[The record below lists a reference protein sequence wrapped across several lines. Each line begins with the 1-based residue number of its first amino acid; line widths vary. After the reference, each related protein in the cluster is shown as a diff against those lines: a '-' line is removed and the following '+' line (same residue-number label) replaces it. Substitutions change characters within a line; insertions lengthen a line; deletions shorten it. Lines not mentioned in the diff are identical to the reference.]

1 MAVAQSE
8 DENRDILFHTGNSN
22 NSLGLVLTEK
32 KVAVIHKSQEKIPV
46 LLLSTPSVDG
56 AARGTGY
63 SLSDQQNLLLVN
75 PKYDA

>member
-32 KVAVIHKSQEKIPV
+32 KGGSNSQISRKN
-46 LLLSTPSVDG
+46 SGPSSKYALDG

-63 SLSDQQNLLLVN
+63 FLSDQQNLLPN
-75 PKYDA
+75 TN

>member
-1 MAVAQSE
+1 MFLRPYQVSIRSVVPAKSYVDDVAVAQSE

-46 LLLSTPSVDG
+46 LLLSTP
-56 AARGTGY
+56 
-63 SLSDQQNLLLVN
+63 
-75 PKYDA
+75 